1 MTADPTAGQGT
12 GVPDEPARQLYLAIL
27 AEGGRIPV
35 SAVAPAAEPAL
46 RQLLDTGL
54 LMPNA
59 VDASYNAVSPRA
71 VTDRLGAELR
81 SEATRLL
88 VRAEGLPTA
97 LDTLTKAY
105 DAVPRLP
112 DQPGDTTLVQGR
124 EAIRHR
130 IAELLSDCQE
140 GLLTAQPGTREATT
154 MALALR
160 QDVPLLLSGRSLRTL
175 YQPTA
180 VLDGSAADYALEV
193 TRLGARLR
201 VLDEPFQ
208 RMIIVDRSIAVVP
221 AADDHSRA
229 AFISDPAAVAFLVA
243 VFERDWAR
251 ADSVEWEPAAA
262 KGAARLAADRV
273 GRLLATGLTQR
284 AVATRLGLSE
294 RTVAAH
300 IARLRE
306 RHGAQTL
313 FQLGWL
319 MRGGRGE

>member
-1 MTADPTAGQGT
+1 MTADPTAAPDA
-12 GVPDEPARQLYLAIL
+12 GVPDEAARQLYLAIL
-27 AEGGRIPV
+27 AEGGAIPV
-35 SAVAPAAEPAL
+35 TTVDPSDEAAL
-46 RQLLDTGL
+46 RQLIDTGL

-59 VDASYNAVSPRA
+59 VDASYTAVSPRA
-71 VTDRLGAELR
+71 VSDRIGAELR

-88 VRAEGLPTA
+88 VRAEGLPTE
-97 LDTLTKAY
+97 LESLTKAY
-105 DAVPRLP
+105 ESVPRLP
-112 DQPGDTTLVQGR
+112 GQHGDATLVEGR
-124 EAIRHR
+124 EAIRQR
-130 IAELLSDCQE
+130 IAELLSDCKE
-140 GLLTAQPGTREATT
+140 GLLTAQPGSRPPMT
-154 MALALR
+154 MALSLR
-160 QDVPLLLSGRSLRTL
+160 QDVPLLASGRTLRTL
-175 YQPTA
+175 YQPMA
-180 VLDGSAADYALEV
+180 VLDGTAADYALEV

-208 RMIIVDRSIAVVP
+208 RMIIIDRSIAVVP

-251 ADSVEWEPAAA
+251 ADSVEWDAALS
-262 KGAARLAADRV
+262 KGPARLAADRV